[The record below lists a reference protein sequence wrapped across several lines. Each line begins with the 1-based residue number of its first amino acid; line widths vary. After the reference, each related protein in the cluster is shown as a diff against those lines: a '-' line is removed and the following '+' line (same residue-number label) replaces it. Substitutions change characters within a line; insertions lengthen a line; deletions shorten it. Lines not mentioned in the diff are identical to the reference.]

1 MRNKYVLGEVY
12 NRLTKMPE
20 SFLSLGIKS
29 AQGSNYLKL
38 IRSCEEL
45 HCHYISFSIIYL
57 LIYNL
62 IYLSMVFIVFFS
74 LPSLEHELHGDIDI
88 FFLLSI

>member
-1 MRNKYVLGEVY
+1 
-12 NRLTKMPE
+12 MPE

-38 IRSCEEL
+38 IRSCEWL
-45 HCHYISFSIIYL
+45 HCHSISFSIIYL
-57 LIYNL
+57 LIYDI

-74 LPSLEHELHGDIDI
+74 LPSLEHELRGDIDI
-88 FFLLSI
+88 FFLLFI